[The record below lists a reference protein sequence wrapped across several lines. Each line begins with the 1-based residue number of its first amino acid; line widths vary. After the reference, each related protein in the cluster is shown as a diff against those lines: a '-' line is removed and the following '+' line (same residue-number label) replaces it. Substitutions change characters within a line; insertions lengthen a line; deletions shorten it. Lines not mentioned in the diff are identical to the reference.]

1 MHRPANH
8 ELLSPIPYASYSPR
22 GLKLKI
28 AVVLFMLAAGLA
40 LSYYGH
46 TVLRETASEWL
57 LLIYPSAAALPALA
71 LFDLWRYRWRWLV
84 LLRKMASPLA
94 HQLPPRQP
102 PRHSLRCAA
111 NLTRGQWVSLI
122 FLLAVLGIIFSP
134 DLLPPSFLL
143 LLLGLILLLR
153 WLWGPR
159 MARCPWV
166 LRVWITLSTLS
177 NSFLLSPA
185 FLPLLLG
192 LTLLLRWLWGP
203 RMAQWP
209 WVLRVLRVLLSL
221 LLVALAWGL
230 PLLMP
235 WPLMML
241 FYEPIRIIWVLLLI
255 LLVSPLAL
263 LLWPLLLIW
272 LTLRLFYAKCWHRW
286 RYDAARDTFHRDGRG
301 WPQWREEGSWSA
313 AECCGLYLERVG
325 RRPRL
330 WLAGPAGGE
339 DVLLGDLSY
348 LSSGGKEAGQNL
360 LTRLSAASGLPVLYR
375 WPAPPL
381 GLASPSGP
389 TP

>member
-22 GLKLKI
+22 GLRLKI
-28 AVVLFMLAAGLA
+28 AGVLFMLAAGLA

-46 TVLRETASEWL
+46 TLLRETADSKWL
-57 LLIYPSAAALPALA
+57 LLIYLSAAALPALA

-94 HQLPPRQP
+94 YQLPPRQP
-102 PRHSLRCAA
+102 PRHSLRCTA
-111 NLTRGQWVSLI
+111 NLTRGQRVSLTFLLTFLWI
-122 FLLAVLGIIFSP
+122 VLSTFSDWFLLAPAF
-134 DLLPPSFLL
+134 
-143 LLLGLILLLR
+143 LLLR

-159 MARCPWV
+159 MARCPW
-166 LRVWITLSTLS
+166 
-177 NSFLLSPA
+177 
-185 FLPLLLG
+185 
-192 LTLLLRWLWGP
+192 
-203 RMAQWP
+203 
-209 WVLRVLRVLLSL
+209 VLRVLLSL

-235 WPLMML
+235 WPLIMQ
-241 FYEPIRIIWVLLLI
+241 PIRIIGMLLLT
-255 LLVSPLAL
+255 LLVLSPLAL

-272 LTLRLFYAKCWHRW
+272 LPLMLLRLFYVKCWQRW
-286 RYDAARDTFHRDGRG
+286 RYDAARDIFHRDGRG

-348 LSSGGKEAGQNL
+348 LSSGGKEAGQDL
-360 LTRLSAASGLPVLYR
+360 LNRLSAASGLPVLYR
-375 WPAPPL
+375 WPAPLL

>member
-28 AVVLFMLAAGLA
+28 AIVLFMLAAGLA

-46 TVLRETASEWL
+46 TVLRETASKWL
-57 LLIYPSAAALPALA
+57 LLIYLSAAALPALA
-71 LFDLWRYRWRWLV
+71 LLDLWRYRWQWLAQ
-84 LLRKMASPLA
+84 RRAMASPLA

-102 PRHSLRCAA
+102 SRHSLRCTA
-111 NLTRGQWVSLI
+111 NLTRGQRVSLT
-122 FLLAVLGIIFSP
+122 FLLAMLWIALFGWIDSLNLSFSLSP
-134 DLLPPSFLL
+134 LFLFLLRCLPP
-143 LLLGLILLLR
+143 LLR
-153 WLWGPR
+153 WLRGPQ
-159 MARCPWV
+159 
-166 LRVWITLSTLS
+166 
-177 NSFLLSPA
+177 
-185 FLPLLLG
+185 
-192 LTLLLRWLWGP
+192 
-203 RMAQWP
+203 MAQGP
-209 WVLRVLRVLLSL
+209 WVLRVLLAL
-221 LLVALAWGL
+221 LLVALIWVS

-235 WPLMML
+235 WPLMIPL
-241 FYEPIRIIWVLLLI
+241 YESIRIIGVLLLI

-272 LTLRLFYAKCWHRW
+272 LPLMLLRLFNAKCWQRW
-286 RYDAARDTFHRDGRG
+286 RYDATRDTFHRDGRG
-301 WPQWREEGSWSA
+301 WPQWREEGSWPA

-360 LTRLSAASGLPVLYR
+360 LARLSAASGLPVLYR
-375 WPAPPL
+375 WPTPPL
-381 GLASPSGP
+381 ELFKR
-389 TP
+389 

>member
-8 ELLSPIPYASYSPR
+8 ELLSPIPYTSYSPL

-28 AVVLFMLAAGLA
+28 AFVLLMLAAGLA
-40 LSYYGH
+40 LFYYGH
-46 TVLRETASEWL
+46 TVLRETASKWL
-57 LLIYPSAAALPALA
+57 LLIYLSAAALPALA

-94 HQLPPRQP
+94 YQLPPRQP
-102 PRHSLRCAA
+102 PHHSLRCAA
-111 NLTRGQWVSLI
+111 NLTRGQRVSLTFLLTFLWI
-122 FLLAVLGIIFSP
+122 VLSTFSDWFLLAPAF
-134 DLLPPSFLL
+134 
-143 LLLGLILLLR
+143 LLLR

-166 LRVWITLSTLS
+166 LRV
-177 NSFLLSPA
+177 
-185 FLPLLLG
+185 
-192 LTLLLRWLWGP
+192 
-203 RMAQWP
+203 
-209 WVLRVLRVLLSL
+209 LLSL
-221 LLVALAWGL
+221 LLVALACGL

-241 FYEPIRIIWVLLLI
+241 FYEPIRIIGVLLLT
-255 LLVSPLAL
+255 LLVLSPLAL

-272 LTLRLFYAKCWHRW
+272 LPLMLLRLFYAKCWQRW
-286 RYDAARDTFHRDGRG
+286 RYDATRDTFHRDGRG
-301 WPQWREEGSWSA
+301 WPQWREEGSWPA

-339 DVLLGDLSY
+339 DVLLGDLAY
-348 LSSGGKEAGQNL
+348 LYIGGKEAEQDL
-360 LTRLSAASGLPVLYR
+360 LNRLSAASGLPVLYR

-381 GLASPSGP
+381 SLMKNSGP
-389 TP
+389 IS